1 MADTVAKTLL
11 EQNITREG
19 YSERESHLER
29 ALPVE
34 RCGVLYLGLILCSV
48 KREGYSERESHLER
62 ALPVERCGVLCLGL
76 ILCSAKVTLKE
87 NLI

>member
-11 EQNITREG
+11 EQNITVSFSLQRECLLEDVKREG

-29 ALPVE
+29 VLPVE

-48 KREGYSERESHLER
+48 
-62 ALPVERCGVLCLGL
+62 
-76 ILCSAKVTLKE
+76 
-87 NLI
+87 